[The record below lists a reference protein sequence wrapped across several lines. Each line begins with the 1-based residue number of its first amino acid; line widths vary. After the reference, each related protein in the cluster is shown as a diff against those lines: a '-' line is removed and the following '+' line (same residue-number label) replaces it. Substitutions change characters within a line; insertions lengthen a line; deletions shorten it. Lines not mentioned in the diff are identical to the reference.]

1 MNQKKVLLKKKNT
14 FSDEDSDPDLEERPR
29 NSYLK
34 NRSGAFKDDESLDLE
49 PLIDEKITQPEW
61 RVNPP
66 NFLAFAQTEGYRR
79 CLVSSFIL
87 IAIIANAFLI
97 TVLIQNSQVIG
108 RMENRAKKIG
118 TCNSEINLFDQNEVM
133 YVGRTQTNQTTV
145 VANALTFQQFRIN
158 HKMTPSDRGRPI
170 WLSRQNEV
178 WIPNTDLDTIEIYQS
193 VTMNLKEV
201 ISTTDSGNL
210 IPCFAPKTGGYHPI
224 AGQFYRG
231 QVWVSC
237 VGSIPGWAVFDP
249 FTRAY
254 EAFIPLPLSFG
265 PFTPYD
271 VAVGQLFTVVSL
283 LNTSITTNAN
293 LIQFSNINFL
303 PTILSQAV
311 GGSPILAYR
320 GHTDSFLFVSSFY
333 DDKVYKMSFSTLVI
347 EYTWVNITQPWGL
360 ISDTVVEAL
369 LYVVES
375 GTNSIRVFLIGSP
388 YFEFPFSPIATPVDQ
403 PAYFQPTLR
412 GEHFFLTSLV
422 NDSITT
428 VFSTSPNGIPENPIL
443 METGPGSFYLTNNAI
458 TCLCELCYT

>member
-1 MNQKKVLLKKKNT
+1 MSQKKVLLKKKKNA
-14 FSDEDSDPDLEERPR
+14 FSEGDSDLEERPR

-34 NRSGAFKDDESLDLE
+34 NRAGAFKDEDSLDLE
-49 PLIDEKITQPEW
+49 PLIEEKIEQPKW
-61 RVNPP
+61 NALAP
-66 NFLAFAQTEGYRR
+66 NFLAFTQTEGYRR

-87 IAIIANAFLI
+87 IAVIANAFLI
-97 TVLIQNSQVIG
+97 TVLIQNSQVVG

-118 TCNSEINLFDQNEVM
+118 TCHSEINPFDQNGVM
-133 YVGRTQTNQTTV
+133 YIGRTTTNQTTV
-145 VANALTFQQFRIN
+145 VSNGIILQQFRIN
-158 HKMTPSDRGRPI
+158 HKMTPSERGRPI

-210 IPCFAPKTGGYHPI
+210 IPCFAPKTGAYHPI

-231 QVWVSC
+231 QVWISC

-249 FTRAY
+249 FTRSY

-271 VAVGQLFTVVSL
+271 VVVGQALTVVSL

-320 GHTDSFLFVSSFY
+320 GHSDSFLFVSSYY
-333 DDKVYKMSFSTLVI
+333 DDKVYKMVFSTLVI
-347 EYTWVNITQPWGL
+347 EYTWVNISQPWGL
-360 ISDTVVEAL
+360 ISDTIVEAL

-375 GTNSIRVFLIGSP
+375 GTNNIRVFLIGSP
-388 YFEFPFSPIATPVDQ
+388 YFEFPSSPIPTPVDR
-403 PAYFQPTLR
+403 PAYLQSTIREEF
-412 GEHFFLTSLV
+412 FFLTSLV
-422 NDSITT
+422 NDSLTT
-428 VFSTSPNGIPENPIL
+428 VYETSTTGMPKNPIL
-443 METGPGSFYLTNNAI
+443 IDTGPGSFYLTNNAV